1 MSSFQLRAL
10 PRVSPAFSILRS
22 SPRIQTQ
29 LARLYA
35 TQNNIGGGPQTTS
48 SRKKSITVLSDDG
61 RVQWGDLS
69 GGEKVARATQQS
81 FNFVLVLA
89 GAVLTGGVFTLFY
102 LEVLSPNSRT
112 WQFETAV
119 GRIKDHPECIKLLG
133 DRREIKAYGEETRS
147 RWARNRP
154 IASSTEKDRLGR
166 EHLRMHFHVEGPL
179 NSGVVVVHM
188 IKPLDKSDFEY
199 QLLALDVKGHSR
211 IVLEQASEKPS
222 VASALK
228 LFGIQWR

>member
-1 MSSFQLRAL
+1 MSSIRLRAL
-10 PRVSPAFSILRS
+10 PQVAPASLLLRP

-29 LARLYA
+29 ITRLYA
-35 TQNNIGGGPQTTS
+35 TQSSLGGGPQAS
-48 SRKKSITVLSDDG
+48 STRKKSVTVFSDDG
-61 RVQWGDLS
+61 RVRWGDLS

-81 FNFVLVLA
+81 FNFVIVLA
-89 GAVLTGGVFTLFY
+89 GVVLTGGVFTLFY

-112 WQFETAV
+112 RQFDVAV
-119 GRIKDHPECIKLLG
+119 DRIKDSPECIKLLG
-133 DRREIKAYGEETRS
+133 DRREIKAYGEKTGS
-147 RWARNRP
+147 KWAHNRP
-154 IASSTEKDRLGR
+154 IASTTEKDRLGR

-188 IKPLDKSDFEY
+188 IKPLDKSNFEY

-211 IVLEQASEKPS
+211 VVLEQASEKPS

>member
-10 PRVSPAFSILRS
+10 PRLSPTYLVLRP

-29 LARLYA
+29 ITRLYA
-35 TQNNIGGGPQTTS
+35 TQNNTGNGPHILS
-48 SRKKSITVLSDDG
+48 PRKKAITVLSDDG
-61 RVQWGDLS
+61 RVKWGDLS
-69 GGEKVARATQQS
+69 RGEKVARTTQQS
-81 FNFVLVLA
+81 FNFVIVLV
-89 GAVLTGGVFTLFY
+89 GAVLTGGVCVLFY
-102 LEVLSPNSRT
+102 QEVLSPNSKT

-119 GRIKDHPECIKLLG
+119 GRIKDDPECIKLLG
-133 DRREIKAYGEETRS
+133 DRREIKAYGEQTSS
-147 RWARNRP
+147 RWARNKP

-188 IKPLDKSDFEY
+188 MKPLDKSNFEY

-211 IVLEQASEKPS
+211 IVLEKASEKAN
-222 VASALK
+222 VTSALK